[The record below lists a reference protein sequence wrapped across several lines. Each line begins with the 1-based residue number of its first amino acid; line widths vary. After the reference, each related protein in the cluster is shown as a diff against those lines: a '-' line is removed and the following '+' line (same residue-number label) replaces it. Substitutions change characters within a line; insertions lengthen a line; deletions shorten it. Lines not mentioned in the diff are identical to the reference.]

1 MKRDSTLKEI
11 GRASLP
17 SYLLD
22 DLVWTYTMLL
32 FFYTLNLLSFL
43 VALYILLLNEGP
55 NMEHLYTKKITNEF
69 VETFPGDL
77 SMNNATRQTPGVLY
91 CSVLPT
97 PVHHPTLLAW
107 SEYVAET
114 LGLETPLQEDILI
127 LGGNTINPTM
137 KPYASCYAGHQFGNW
152 AGQLGDGRAMSLGF
166 CRGID
171 GIDYE
176 LQLKGAGLTPY
187 SRNADGRAVLRSSL
201 REYLMSEAM
210 YYLGVPTTRAL
221 SLVST
226 GDSVLR
232 DMFYNGHAEYE
243 PGAIVLRVAPSF
255 IRFGNFEILAER
267 NNRALSQQLCDW
279 VISRYYPE
287 INIQSEDRVIHLFK
301 AVAER
306 TADMIVEWLRVGF
319 VHGVMNTDNMSILGL
334 TIDYGPYS
342 FVDDYDERFTP
353 NTTDLPGRRYAF
365 GNQGSVAYWNLG
377 RLANAFAFLVPETDK
392 LVAVLKEYQDLYE
405 TKYYSM
411 MAKKLGF
418 DALSVDDRVLIDAF
432 EEMLRTIKPDMTL
445 FYQLLIDLP
454 ADLGLPSDVKN
465 FFQEAFYTAPDEE
478 ILFACLTAYSKRIKM
493 NVCSKEVSI
502 NTMRLANPRFIL
514 RNYMLHEAIEK
525 LEKGDD
531 SLLKRLEEYMKQ
543 PYSKMGDEYFVKRP
557 DWAAQKAGC
566 SMLSCSS

>member
-1 MKRDSTLKEI
+1 
-11 GRASLP
+11 
-17 SYLLD
+17 
-22 DLVWTYTMLL
+22 
-32 FFYTLNLLSFL
+32 
-43 VALYILLLNEGP
+43 
-55 NMEHLYTKKITNEF
+55 MEHLYIKQITNEF
-69 VETFPGDL
+69 VETFPGDV
-77 SMNNATRQTPGVLY
+77 SMNNTTRQTPGVLY
-91 CSVLPT
+91 CRVLPT
-97 PVHHPTLLAW
+97 PVHHPQLLAW
-107 SEYVAET
+107 SQDVAST
-114 LGLETPLQEDILI
+114 LNLDFPVQEDVLI
-127 LGGNTINPTM
+127 LGGNAINPSM

-166 CRGID
+166 CSGID
-171 GIDYE
+171 GVDYE

-210 YYLGVPTTRAL
+210 HYLGVPTTRAL

-279 VISRYYPE
+279 VIARYYPK
-287 INIQSEDRVIHLFK
+287 INIQNEDRVVELFRS
-301 AVAER
+301 VAER
-306 TADMIVEWLRVGF
+306 TAEMVVEWLRVGF

-342 FVDDYDERFTP
+342 FVDEYDERFTP

-365 GNQGSVAYWNLG
+365 GNQASVAYWNLG
-377 RLANAFAFLVPETDK
+377 KLANAFAFLVPETDK
-392 LVAVLKEYQDLYE
+392 LVAVLKGYGDLYE
-405 TKYYSM
+405 QKYYVM
-411 MAKKLGF
+411 MTKKLG
-418 DALSVDDRVLIDAF
+418 LDRLREGDRLLIDSF

-454 ADLGLPSDVKN
+454 ENIGTASEIKI
-465 FFQEAFYTAPDEE
+465 FFQDSFYTEPDEDV
-478 ILFACLTAYSKRIKM
+478 FYACIATYIERMKT
-493 NVCSKEVSI
+493 NVCSKEASI
-502 NTMRLANPRFIL
+502 NLMHAANPRFIV

-525 LEKGDD
+525 LEKGDN
-531 SLLKRLEEYMKQ
+531 SLLKKLEELIKE
-543 PYSKMGDEYFVKRP
+543 PYSKKGDEYFVKRP